1 MDKKFLQILTLATLS
16 TLFPSGSV
24 IADAC
29 IARCDESY
37 EHCLDNIQP
46 HYTPNQRESHINLCN
61 DRHAA
66 CRLTCIDDAILP
78 DYGDDAD
85 F

>member
-16 TLFPSGSV
+16 TLFTSGSV
-24 IADAC
+24 IAALDYAC
-29 IARCDESY
+29 IARCDEGY
-37 EHCLDNIQP
+37 EHCKNNIQP
-46 HYTPNQRESHINLCN
+46 HYTSNQRESHISLCR

-66 CRLTCIDDAILP
+66 CRLTCIIDVPLP
-78 DYGDDAD
+78 DYPD